1 MPAEKKKN
9 YLKIIYSLLA
19 YYDSGTLNNSRLI
32 NLLMTV
38 FIYLIAMAGNISRN
52 QIADCTG

>member
-9 YLKIIYSLLA
+9 YLKIIYSLLV